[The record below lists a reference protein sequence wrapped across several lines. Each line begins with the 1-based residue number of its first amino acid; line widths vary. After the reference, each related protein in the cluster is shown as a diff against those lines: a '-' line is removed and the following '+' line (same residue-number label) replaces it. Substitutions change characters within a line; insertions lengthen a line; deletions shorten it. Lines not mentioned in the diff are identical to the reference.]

1 MKQYIYALVFAL
13 TIVAH
18 GVRAEGY
25 DQVAR
30 LRELKTNLSE
40 AKTQVE
46 EAKWL
51 TELGYFYLLK
61 PGETKEDLQLAR
73 YYCHSVAR
81 LNHQLHSDRI
91 GGDVFLLESH
101 IEKES
106 GNTASA
112 IQKVNAAITLFR
124 KAKNPDREGAA
135 LMELRHY
142 YHWDGPGMD
151 KRIDIVKMAVN
162 RFAVA
167 GDKIHEADANLE
179 LGDLYQLKGKPAE
192 AISRLRKAI
201 TLYKQSDYLALQSVY
216 NLIGHIYTVSGDLNN
231 GLTYGHLAVKVLE
244 ERRDTSIVAAT
255 TYNRL
260 GVTYAKLERFETALE
275 FLQKGL
281 SYAIK
286 NGWDDGTVEILGN
299 IIDTSI
305 KMGAKMNAQISY
317 LEKLLQKHSKNMTL
331 FVKYEIE
338 EDLRVFF
345 LKSRNAPKTLY
356 YLNKCLAYESEGNTS
371 FNANLYRDAVEY
383 YLMVGNIKM
392 AQAYLDKYALLKNRT
407 SDLSILQDYYYVSY
421 RTDSVSGKFRNAF
434 LNHLNYKAYSDS
446 LNLLRSKD
454 ELKVLAARYDLEKKD
469 AEIKLKSENIK
480 LLEKDIATQGELLD
494 RSNTTRNVTIVA
506 FLISF
511 LLLFSLFSRWKIVQK
526 YSNSI
531 AQKNSYLEQLVREK
545 EWLVREVHHR
555 VKNNLQMIV
564 SLIDSQA
571 SYLNNGEFD
580 AVMDSKHRIEA
591 MSLIHQKLYLT
602 DNVTTV
608 NMQVYIKELVMY
620 LRDSFGSMHHIAFV
634 TDVDEICLDVSHA
647 IPMGL
652 LLNEAITN
660 SIKYAF
666 PEGRPGKIDV
676 IFKYCVGTQVT
687 LIIKDNGI
695 GLPADFDA
703 SQVQSLGMSLMHGL
717 ATEVSGTLQID
728 GNQGTTVTLVFDLP
742 QVNWTDGHSPKIE
755 YTTV

>member
-1 MKQYIYALVFAL
+1 MKYIYALAIAL
-13 TIVAH
+13 TIVAQSAC
-18 GVRAEGY
+18 AEGY

-30 LRELKTNLSE
+30 LRELKTKLAE
-40 AKTQVE
+40 AKTPVE

-51 TELGYFYLLK
+51 VELGYFYLLK

-73 YYCHSVAR
+73 YYCHAVAK
-81 LNHQLHSDRI
+81 LNYKLHSDLVS
-91 GGDVFLLESH
+91 GDIFLLDSQ

-106 GNTASA
+106 GNKTAA
-112 IQKVNAAITLFR
+112 IQKVNEAIKLFR
-124 KAKNPDREGAA
+124 KTNNPDREGAA

-151 KRIDIVKMAVN
+151 QRIDIVKLAVN
-162 RFAVA
+162 RFAAA
-167 GDKIHEADANLE
+167 GDKIHEANAYLE

-192 AISRLRKAI
+192 AISCLRKAI
-201 TLYKQSDYLALQSVY
+201 MLYKESKYEALQSVY

-231 GLTYGHLAVKVLE
+231 GLTYGHMAVKVLE
-244 ERRDTSIVAAT
+244 ERQDTSIVAAT

-260 GVTYAKLERFETALE
+260 GVTYAKLGRFETALE

-281 SYAIK
+281 SFAIK
-286 NGWDDGTVEILGN
+286 NAWDDGTVEILGN

-305 KMGAKMNAQISY
+305 KMGDKMNAQISY
-317 LEKLLQKHSKNMTL
+317 LERLLQKHSKNMTL

-338 EDLRVFF
+338 EDLRLFF
-345 LKSRNAPKTLY
+345 LKSRNAPKAYY
-356 YLNKCLAYESEGNTS
+356 YLNKCLAYEPEGKIS

-383 YLMVGNIKM
+383 YLLVGNIKM
-392 AQAYLDKYALLKNRT
+392 ARVYLDKYSLLKEKT
-407 SDLSILQDYYYVSY
+407 TDLSILQDYYYVSY
-421 RTDSVSGKFRNAF
+421 RSDSVSGKFKSAF
-434 LNHLNYKAYSDS
+434 FNHLNYKAYSDS
-446 LNLLRSKD
+446 LNLLRSED

-480 LLEKDIATQGELLD
+480 LLEKDIATQVELLS

-511 LLLFSLFSRWKIVQK
+511 LLLFSLFSRWKIVKK

-531 AQKNSYLEQLVREK
+531 AQKNAYLEQLVQEK
-545 EWLVREVHHR
+545 EWLIREVHHR

-602 DNVTTV
+602 ENITTV
-608 NMQVYIKELVMY
+608 NMQAYMKELVMY
-620 LRDSFGSMHHIAFV
+620 LRDSFGSMHHIAFL
-634 TDVDEICLDVSHA
+634 TDVDEISLDVSHA
-647 IPMGL
+647 IPIGL

-666 PEGRPGKIDV
+666 PESRPGKIAV
-676 IFKYCVGTQVT
+676 SFKYKVGTQVT
-687 LIIKDNGI
+687 LMIRDNGI
-695 GLPADFDA
+695 GLPPDFDA

-717 ATEVSGTLQID
+717 ATEVSGILHID
-728 GNQGTTVTLVFDLP
+728 GSEGTTVTLAFDLP
-742 QVNWTDGHSPKIE
+742 NVNWASGHSPKIE
-755 YTTV
+755 YTTI

>member
-1 MKQYIYALVFAL
+1 MKYIYALAIAL
-13 TIVAH
+13 TIVAQCAY
-18 GVRAEGY
+18 AEGY

-30 LRELKTNLSE
+30 LRELKTNLGE
-40 AKTQVE
+40 AKSPVE

-51 TELGYFYLLK
+51 IELGYFYLLK
-61 PGETKEDLQLAR
+61 PGEIKEDLQLAR
-73 YYCHSVAR
+73 YYCHAVAR
-81 LNHQLHSDRI
+81 LNYKLHSDLV
-91 GGDVFLLESH
+91 GGNVFLLDSH

-106 GNTASA
+106 GNKTAA
-112 IQKVNAAITLFR
+112 IQKVNAAIKLFR
-124 KAKNPDREGAA
+124 KANNPDREGAA

-151 KRIDIVKMAVN
+151 KRIDIVKLAVN

-167 GDKIHEADANLE
+167 GDKIHEADAYLE

-192 AISRLRKAI
+192 AISCLRKAI
-201 TLYKQSDYLALQSVY
+201 TLYKESKYLALQSVY

-244 ERRDTSIVAAT
+244 ERQDTSIVAAT

-260 GVTYAKLERFETALE
+260 GVTYARLQRFETALE

-281 SYAIK
+281 SFAIK

-317 LEKLLQKHSKNMTL
+317 LERLLQKHSKTMTL

-338 EDLRVFF
+338 GDLRVFF
-345 LKSRNAPKTLY
+345 LKSRNAPKAYY
-356 YLNKCLAYESEGNTS
+356 YLNKCLAHESEGNVT

-383 YLMVGNIKM
+383 YLLVGNTEM
-392 AQAYLDKYALLKNRT
+392 AKAYLDKYSLLKNKT

-421 RTDSVSGKFRNAF
+421 RTDSASGKFKTAF
-434 LNHLNYKAYSDS
+434 LNHLSYKAYSDS
-446 LNLLRSKD
+446 LNLLRTKD

-545 EWLVREVHHR
+545 EWLIREVHHR

-602 DNVTTV
+602 ENVTTV
-608 NMQVYIKELVMY
+608 NMQAYIKELVMY
-620 LRDSFGSMHHIAFV
+620 LRDSFGSMHRIAFL

-647 IPMGL
+647 IPIGL

-660 SIKYAF
+660 CIKYAF
-666 PEGRPGKIDV
+666 PESRTGKIEV
-676 IFKYCVGTQVT
+676 NFKYKVGTQVT
-687 LIIKDNGI
+687 LVIKDNGI
-695 GLPADFDA
+695 GLPPDFEA
-703 SQVQSLGMSLMHGL
+703 TQVQSLGMSLMHGL
-717 ATEVSGTLQID
+717 ATEVSGILDID
-728 GNQGTTVTLVFDLP
+728 GSDGTTVTLTFELP
-742 QVNWTDGHSPKIE
+742 NVNWSSGHPPKIE

>member
-1 MKQYIYALVFAL
+1 MVLAV
-13 TIVAH
+13 VAQS
-18 GVRAEGY
+18 VRAEGY

-30 LRELKTNLSE
+30 LRELKGNLDN

-51 TELGYFYLLK
+51 IELGYFYLLK
-61 PGETKEDLQLAR
+61 PGEIKQDLQLAR
-73 YYCHSVAR
+73 YYCHATAK
-81 LNHQLHSDRI
+81 LNYELHSDLVS
-91 GGDVFLLESH
+91 GDVFLLDSH

-106 GNTASA
+106 GNKAAA
-112 IQKVNAAITLFR
+112 IQKVNAAIRLFR
-124 KAKNPDREGAA
+124 KAKSPDREGAA

-151 KRIDIVKMAVN
+151 RRIDIVKLAVD
-162 RFAVA
+162 RFAAA
-167 GDKIHEADANLE
+167 GDKIHEANAHLE

-192 AISRLRKAI
+192 AISCLRKAI
-201 TLYKQSDYLALQSVY
+201 TLYKEGKYEALQSVY

-244 ERRDTSIVAAT
+244 ERQDTSIVAAT

-260 GVTYAKLERFETALE
+260 GVTYARLERFETALE

-281 SYAIK
+281 SFAIK

-305 KMGAKMNAQISY
+305 KMGGKMNAQISY
-317 LEKLLQKHSKNMTL
+317 LERLLQKHSKNMTL
-331 FVKYEIE
+331 FVKKEIE
-338 EDLRVFF
+338 EDLRYFF
-345 LKSRNAPKTLY
+345 LKSGNAPKAYY
-356 YLNKCLAYESEGNTS
+356 YLNKCLAYEQEGNTS
-371 FNANLYRDAVEY
+371 FNANMYRDAVEY
-383 YLMVGNIKM
+383 YLLVENTTM
-392 AQAYLDKYALLKNRT
+392 AKGYLDKYSALKTNT
-407 SDLSILQDYYYVSY
+407 SDLSILKDYYYVSY
-421 RTDSVSGKFRNAF
+421 RADSASGKFKNAF
-434 LNHLNYKAYSDS
+434 VNHLSYKAYSDS

-454 ELKVLAARYDLEKKD
+454 ELKVLAAGYDLEKKD

-480 LLEKDIATQGELLD
+480 LLEKDIATQGELLN

-511 LLLFSLFSRWKIVQK
+511 LLLFSLFSRWKIVKQ

-531 AQKNSYLEQLVREK
+531 AEKNSYLEQLLREK
-545 EWLVREVHHR
+545 EWLIREVHHR

-602 DNVTTV
+602 ENVTTV
-608 NMQVYIKELVMY
+608 NMQSYIKELVMY
-620 LRDSFGSMHHIAFV
+620 LRDSFGSMHHIAFL
-634 TDVDEICLDVSHA
+634 TDVDEISLDVSHA
-647 IPMGL
+647 TPIGL

-666 PEGRPGKIDV
+666 PDGRPGKIAV
-676 IFKYCVGTQVT
+676 SFKYNVNTQVT
-687 LIIKDNGI
+687 LMIKDNGI
-695 GLPADFDA
+695 GLPPDFDVR
-703 SQVQSLGMSLMHGL
+703 QVQSLGMSLMHGL
-717 ATEVSGTLQID
+717 ATEVSGILHID
-728 GNQGTTVTLVFDLP
+728 GSDGTTVTLAFDLP
-742 QVNWTDGHSPKIE
+742 NVNWTSEHSPKVGSA
-755 YTTV
+755 TV

>member
-1 MKQYIYALVFAL
+1 MKYIYALAIAL
-13 TIVAH
+13 TIVAQS
-18 GVRAEGY
+18 VCAEGY

-30 LRELKTNLSE
+30 LRELKTKLAE

-51 TELGYFYLLK
+51 IELGYFYLLK

-73 YYCHSVAR
+73 YYCHAVAK
-81 LNHQLHSDRI
+81 LNYKLHSDLVS
-91 GGDVFLLESH
+91 GDIFLLDSQ

-106 GNTASA
+106 GNKTAA
-112 IQKVNAAITLFR
+112 IQKVNEAVKLFR
-124 KAKNPDREGAA
+124 KTNNPDREGAA

-151 KRIDIVKMAVN
+151 QRIDIVKMAVN
-162 RFAVA
+162 RFAAA
-167 GDKIHEADANLE
+167 GDKIHEANAYLE
-179 LGDLYQLKGKPAE
+179 LGDLYQLKSKPAE
-192 AISRLRKAI
+192 AISCLRKAI
-201 TLYKQSDYLALQSVY
+201 TLYKESKYEALQSVY

-244 ERRDTSIVAAT
+244 ERQDTSIVAAT

-275 FLQKGL
+275 FLQKAL
-281 SYAIK
+281 SFAIK
-286 NGWDDGTVEILGN
+286 NSWDDGTVEILGN

-305 KMGAKMNAQISY
+305 KMGDKMNAQISY
-317 LEKLLQKHSKNMTL
+317 LERLLQKHSKNMTL

-338 EDLRVFF
+338 EDLRLFF
-345 LKSRNAPKTLY
+345 LKSRNAPKAYY
-356 YLNKCLAYESEGNTS
+356 YLNKCLAYESEGNIS

-383 YLMVGNIKM
+383 YLLVGNTKM
-392 AQAYLDKYALLKNRT
+392 AKVYLDKYSILKNKT

-421 RTDSVSGKFRNAF
+421 RTDSVSGKFKNAF
-434 LNHLNYKAYSDS
+434 LNHLSYKAYSDS

-480 LLEKDIATQGELLD
+480 LLEKDIATQVELLS

-511 LLLFSLFSRWKIVQK
+511 LLLFSLFSRWKIVKK

-531 AQKNSYLEQLVREK
+531 AQKNAYLEQLVQEK
-545 EWLVREVHHR
+545 EWLIREVHHR

-602 DNVTTV
+602 ENITTV
-608 NMQVYIKELVMY
+608 NMQAYMKELVMY
-620 LRDSFGSMHHIAFV
+620 LRDSFGSMHHIAFL
-634 TDVDEICLDVSHA
+634 TDVDEISLDVSHA
-647 IPMGL
+647 IPIGL

-666 PEGRPGKIDV
+666 PESRPGKIEV
-676 IFKYCVGTQVT
+676 SFKYKVGTQVT

-695 GLPADFDA
+695 GLPPDFDA

-717 ATEVSGTLQID
+717 ATEVSGILHID
-728 GNQGTTVTLVFDLP
+728 GSDGTTVTLAFDLP
-742 QVNWTDGHSPKIE
+742 NVNWTSGHPPKIE
-755 YTTV
+755 YTTN